1 MNQFEQNTELIRRYF
16 IVGSRTFSNY
26 WWASIICIGS
36 CGFILTGLSSFF
48 GQNIVPFINS
58 NNISFFPQGLVML
71 FYGLLGLLFS
81 LYLWF
86 TLLWRIG
93 SGFNEFNKKDG
104 IVRIFRWGFPGKN
117 RRIDYSY
124 PINEIE
130 SIRVVIQEGINP
142 RRAIYMRLKGQKEI
156 PLTRI
161 GEPIT
166 LEELETQASELAKFL
181 KVALE
186 MA

>member
-1 MNQFEQNTELIRRYF
+1 MNEFEQNKEVIRRYL
-16 IVGSRTFSNY
+16 ISGSRTFSNY

-36 CGFILTGLSSFF
+36 CGFIMTGFSSFF
-48 GQNIVPFINS
+48 RKNLLPFINTD
-58 NNISFFPQGLVML
+58 NIVFFPQGLVML
-71 FYGLLGLLFS
+71 FYGFLGLIFS

-86 TLLWRIG
+86 TVLWRIG

-104 IVRIFRWGFPGKN
+104 FVRIFRWGFPGKN

-130 SIRVVIQEGINP
+130 SIKVVIQEGINP
-142 RRAIYMRLKGQKEI
+142 KRAIYMKLKGKKEI

-166 LEELETQASELAKFL
+166 LEELELQASELAKFL
-181 KVALE
+181 KVTLE
-186 MA
+186 MS